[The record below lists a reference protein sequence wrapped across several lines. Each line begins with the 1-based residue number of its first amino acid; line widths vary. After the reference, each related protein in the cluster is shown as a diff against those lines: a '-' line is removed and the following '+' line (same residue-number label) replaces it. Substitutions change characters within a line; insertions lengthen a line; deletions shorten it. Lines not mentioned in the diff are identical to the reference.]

1 MGTAREEAAGI
12 TMRDDR
18 ILKGKPKRY
27 FGPVSSRAPRNFD
40 VWRSQRTDAI
50 CPPYPLHVA
59 LLCGSRVNSAITSHS
74 PACFRNSSRACILP
88 TSPQW
93 YGSVHRHNWESGR
106 PFLSFLELRAAP
118 ERIGNCMTRFIT
130 SVAGHPQGRT
140 SEGGSSFRICTHGLG
155 GDHQNCQSRPQAIT
169 TPGIP
174 RRWAGLV
181 FPQRCLSRPER
192 DHHSAP
198 TPAPQSGQYA
208 SSALIARCSWL
219 SAIL

>member
-1 MGTAREEAAGI
+1 M
-12 TMRDDR
+12 
-18 ILKGKPKRY
+18 
-27 FGPVSSRAPRNFD
+27 
-40 VWRSQRTDAI
+40 AI
-50 CPPYPLHVA
+50 SAHRRHLSAIPLHVA

-74 PACFRNSSRACILP
+74 PACFRNSSRACIYQP
-88 TSPQW
+88 PRNGTVP
-93 YGSVHRHNWESGR
+93 YTGTTGESGR

-118 ERIGNCMTRFIT
+118 ERIGNCMTRFTT
-130 SVAGHPQGRT
+130 SAAGHPQGRT
-140 SEGGSSFRICTHGLG
+140 SEGGSSFRICTHELG

-169 TPGIP
+169 TPCIP
-174 RRWAGLV
+174 RRRAGLV
-181 FPQRCLSRPER
+181 FPQRYLSRPER